1 MLAATLRLFFFMKL
15 LSFDEIFL
23 LSHRFC
29 YFQKIYNLQ
38 CICCEK
44 VPSQRPIYRQ
54 KKIYEKPPRIILW
67 PRFFLLPYKTKKTP
81 TTTKKGCC
89 FLWALSTLPPTIIH
103 ELEGVFMKWWF
114 IFQKWLILTFKV
126 DNSWKYNK
134 LGTKLL
140 FLCRTYLE
148 RKIVA
153 FTCVWSKI
161 RNSMSWV
168 ICHLILQDFFSI
180 YLKLNTFIC

>member
-1 MLAATLRLFFFMKL
+1 ML
-15 LSFDEIFL
+15 
-23 LSHRFC
+23 C
-29 YFQKIYNLQ
+29 IYVVR
-38 CICCEK
+38 I
-44 VPSQRPIYRQ
+44 VPSQRPIYTD
-54 KKIYEKPPRIILW
+54 KKKLRKPLRKIHW
-67 PRFFLLPYKTKKTP
+67 PRFFLLLPYKTKKTP
-81 TTTKKGCC
+81 TTKKGCC

-103 ELEGVFMKWWF
+103 ELEGVILKWWF

-168 ICHLILQDFFSI
+168 ICHLIFPGFF
-180 YLKLNTFIC
+180 